1 MKMLLNALGA
11 ALLSWLVCVS
21 EPASAADRQQAQTLE
36 AQLKSNS
43 FENRRIAKE
52 LAPVKSLQDFHYA
65 QANRAPGMESLD
77 KLSAGS
83 RSQFVNELM
92 FTKAGLAS
100 FNYQVLEDSLTYS
113 EAYKLLALFGVQH
126 TVGLMRGLKV
136 QTTTDGLIRNHYAQ
150 PQNCCEEGNE
160 GGSDHI
166 KYRCID
172 RGTCEISPSHI
183 CTSNC

>member
-1 MKMLLNALGA
+1 M
-11 ALLSWLVCVS
+11 
-21 EPASAADRQQAQTLE
+21 D
-36 AQLKSNS
+36 
-43 FENRRIAKE
+43 
-52 LAPVKSLQDFHYA
+52 
-65 QANRAPGMESLD
+65 SLD
-77 KLSAGS
+77 KLSAGA

-136 QTTTDGLIRNHYAQ
+136 QTATDGLIRHHYAQ

-160 GGSDHI
+160 GGTDHI
-166 KYRCID
+166 KYRCIGP
-172 RGTCEISPSHI
+172 GTCEISPAHI